1 LSRKKIL
8 IYKNRGQSN
17 DFNTQSEG
25 GGRREG
31 GSGGWVDSGVSR
43 GLSEQE
49 ITFGDLRLELLSLLR
64 IDLPTETKLAIPILS
79 VPW

>member
-25 GGRREG
+25 GGRR
-31 GSGGWVDSGVSR
+31 VDSGVSR